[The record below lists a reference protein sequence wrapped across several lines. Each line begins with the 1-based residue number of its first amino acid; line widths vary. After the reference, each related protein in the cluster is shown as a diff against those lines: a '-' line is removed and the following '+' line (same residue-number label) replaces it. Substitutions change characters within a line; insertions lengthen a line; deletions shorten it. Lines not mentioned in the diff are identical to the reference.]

1 MNKKYFILFI
11 SSIIFLM
18 VIITSIVIFA
28 SNGNDNTKNKINEEL
43 SFLDTKLL
51 GMLNSL
57 NNIPFSNSVLL
68 EQNSIKGQS
77 NSNNGQSSQDNN
89 TESSQS
95 SEGESGSSSGSE
107 GSSKGGS
114 SDSSSGN
121 SGGSSKNEDYTKY
134 NVKTQNILT
143 NDSTQIDWN
152 YIKNTVQVVYTS
164 WPSIMIDLHS
174 VNVKNEDIL
183 SFSNTLDVLI
193 VNVQNEDKKQVLNS
207 LAILYSF
214 IPIYKEQYSE
224 NSDEIN
230 ISYTKAHIINSYVLL
245 EEDKWEEIQA
255 QITKASEYFGLIINS
270 INEKR
275 NQNSVSKTYVLI
287 NEMNNAI
294 KIKDK
299 KLFYMKYKNLMES
312 AMNI

>member
-1 MNKKYFILFI
+1 MNKKYFIFFI
-11 SSIIFLM
+11 SSIIFLA

-28 SNGNDNTKNKINEEL
+28 GNGNDNTKNKIDEEL
-43 SFLDTKLL
+43 NFLDTKLL
-51 GMLNSL
+51 GMINSL

-68 EQNSIKGQS
+68 EQNSIKGQASS
-77 NSNNGQSSQDNN
+77 NGEQSGQTKGS
-89 TESSQS
+89 ESSQS
-95 SEGESGSSSGSE
+95 SGGEE
-107 GSSKGGS
+107 NS
-114 SDSSSGN
+114 SDSEEGSAGGSTGSLSGN
-121 SGGSSKNEDYTKY
+121 SGGSSKNENYTKY

-143 NDSTQIDWN
+143 NDSTEIDWN
-152 YIKNTVQVVYTS
+152 YIKNTVQVIYTS

-174 VNVKNEDIL
+174 TNVKNEDIL

-193 VNVQNEDKKQVLNS
+193 VNLQNEDKKQVLNS

-224 NSDEIN
+224 DNDEIN

-245 EEDKWEEIQA
+245 EEDKWDEIQA

-275 NQNSVSKTYVLI
+275 NQSSISKTYVLI
-287 NEMNNAI
+287 NEMNNVI
-294 KIKDK
+294 KLKDK

>member
-1 MNKKYFILFI
+1 MNKKYFIFFI
-11 SSIIFLM
+11 SSIIFLA

-28 SNGNDNTKNKINEEL
+28 GNGNDNTKNKIDEEL
-43 SFLDTKLL
+43 NFLDTKLL
-51 GMLNSL
+51 GMINSL

-68 EQNSIKGQS
+68 EQNSIKGQAS
-77 NSNNGQSSQDNN
+77 SKGEQSSQAKGS
-89 TESSQS
+89 ESSQLS
-95 SEGESGSSSGSE
+95 GGEE
-107 GSSKGGS
+107 NS
-114 SDSSSGN
+114 SDSEEGSAGGSTGSLSGN
-121 SGGSSKNEDYTKY
+121 SGGSSKNENYTKY

-143 NDSTQIDWN
+143 NDSTEIDWN
-152 YIKNTVQVVYTS
+152 YIKNTVQVIYTS

-174 VNVKNEDIL
+174 TNVKNEDIL

-224 NSDEIN
+224 DNDEIN

-245 EEDKWEEIQA
+245 EEDKWDEIQA

-275 NQNSVSKTYVLI
+275 NQSSISKTYVLI
-287 NEMNNAI
+287 NEMNNVI
-294 KIKDK
+294 KLKDK

>member
-1 MNKKYFILFI
+1 MNKKYFIFFI
-11 SSIIFLM
+11 SSIIFLA

-28 SNGNDNTKNKINEEL
+28 GNGNDNTKNKIDEEL
-43 SFLDTKLL
+43 NFLDTKLL
-51 GMLNSL
+51 GMINSL

-68 EQNSIKGQS
+68 EQNSIKGQASS
-77 NSNNGQSSQDNN
+77 NGEQSGQTKGS
-89 TESSQS
+89 ESSQLS
-95 SEGESGSSSGSE
+95 GGEE
-107 GSSKGGS
+107 NS
-114 SDSSSGN
+114 SDSEEGSAGGSTGSLSGN
-121 SGGSSKNEDYTKY
+121 SGGSSKNENYTKY

-143 NDSTQIDWN
+143 NDSTEIDWN
-152 YIKNTVQVVYTS
+152 YIKNTVQVIYTS

-174 VNVKNEDIL
+174 TNVKNEDIL

-224 NSDEIN
+224 DNDEIN

-245 EEDKWEEIQA
+245 EEDKWDEIQA
-255 QITKASEYFGLIINS
+255 QITKASEYFGFIINS

-275 NQNSVSKTYVLI
+275 NQSSISKTYVLI
-287 NEMNNAI
+287 NEMNNVI
-294 KIKDK
+294 KLKDK

>member
-1 MNKKYFILFI
+1 MNKKYFIFFI
-11 SSIIFLM
+11 SSIIFLA

-28 SNGNDNTKNKINEEL
+28 GNGNDNTKNKIDEEL
-43 SFLDTKLL
+43 NFLDTKLL
-51 GMLNSL
+51 GMINSL

-68 EQNSIKGQS
+68 EQNSIKGQAS
-77 NSNNGQSSQDNN
+77 SKGEQSSQAKGS
-89 TESSQS
+89 ESSQLS
-95 SEGESGSSSGSE
+95 GGEE
-107 GSSKGGS
+107 NS
-114 SDSSSGN
+114 SDSEEGSAGGSTGSLSGN
-121 SGGSSKNEDYTKY
+121 SGGSSKNENYTKY

-143 NDSTQIDWN
+143 NDSTEIDWN
-152 YIKNTVQVVYTS
+152 YIKNTVQVIYTS

-174 VNVKNEDIL
+174 TNVKNEDIL

-224 NSDEIN
+224 DNDEIN

-245 EEDKWEEIQA
+245 EEDKWDEIQA
-255 QITKASEYFGLIINS
+255 QITKASEYFGFIINS

-275 NQNSVSKTYVLI
+275 NQSSISKTYVLI
-287 NEMNNAI
+287 NEMNNVI
-294 KIKDK
+294 KLKDK

>member
-1 MNKKYFILFI
+1 MNKKYFIFFI
-11 SSIIFLM
+11 SSIIFLA

-28 SNGNDNTKNKINEEL
+28 GSGNDNTKNKINEEL

-51 GMLNSL
+51 GMINSL

-68 EQNSIKGQS
+68 EQNSIKGQAS
-77 NSNNGQSSQDNN
+77 SSGGQSSQGKEGS
-89 TESSQS
+89 ESSQS
-95 SEGESGSSSGSE
+95 SGGEESASGSDE
-107 GSSKGGS
+107 GSKGGS
-114 SDSSSGN
+114 SGGSSGN

-143 NDSTQIDWN
+143 NDNIEIDWN
-152 YIKNTVQVVYTS
+152 YIKNTVQVIYTS

-174 VNVKNEDIL
+174 TNVKNEDIL

-224 NSDEIN
+224 DNDEIN

-245 EEDKWEEIQA
+245 EEDKWDEIQA

-275 NQNSVSKTYVLI
+275 NQSSISKTYVLI
-287 NEMNNAI
+287 NEMNNVI
-294 KIKDK
+294 KLKDK

>member
-1 MNKKYFILFI
+1 MI
-11 SSIIFLM
+11 
-18 VIITSIVIFA
+18 
-28 SNGNDNTKNKINEEL
+28 
-43 SFLDTKLL
+43 
-51 GMLNSL
+51 NSL

-68 EQNSIKGQS
+68 EQNSIKGQAS
-77 NSNNGQSSQDNN
+77 SSGGQSSKEKSQ
-89 TESSQS
+89 EGSQS
-95 SEGESGSSSGSE
+95 SGGEESASGSE
-107 GSSKGGS
+107 EGSAGGS
-114 SDSSSGN
+114 SGGSSGN
-121 SGGSSKNEDYTKY
+121 SGESSKNEDYTKY

-143 NDSTQIDWN
+143 NDSIEIDWN
-152 YIKNTVQVVYTS
+152 YIKNTVQVIYTS

-174 VNVKNEDIL
+174 TNVKNEDIL

-224 NSDEIN
+224 DNDEIN

-245 EEDKWEEIQA
+245 EEDKWDEIQA

-275 NQNSVSKTYVLI
+275 NQSSISKTYVLI
-287 NEMNNAI
+287 NEMNNVI
-294 KIKDK
+294 KLKDK

>member
-77 NSNNGQSSQDNN
+77 NSNNGQSSQDNS

>member
-1 MNKKYFILFI
+1 MNKKYFIFFI
-11 SSIIFLM
+11 SSIIFLA

-28 SNGNDNTKNKINEEL
+28 GSGNDNTKNKINEEL
-43 SFLDTKLL
+43 SFLETKLL
-51 GMLNSL
+51 GMINSL

-68 EQNSIKGQS
+68 EQNSIKGQAS
-77 NSNNGQSSQDNN
+77 SSGRQSSQGKEGS
-89 TESSQS
+89 ESSQS
-95 SEGESGSSSGSE
+95 SGGEE
-107 GSSKGGS
+107 
-114 SDSSSGN
+114 SSSGN

-143 NDSTQIDWN
+143 NDNIEIDWN
-152 YIKNTVQVVYTS
+152 YIKNTVQVIYTS

-174 VNVKNEDIL
+174 TNVKNEDIL

-224 NSDEIN
+224 DNDEIN

-245 EEDKWEEIQA
+245 EEDKWDEIQA

-275 NQNSVSKTYVLI
+275 NQSSISKTYVLI
-287 NEMNNAI
+287 NEMNNVI
-294 KIKDK
+294 KLKDK

>member
-1 MNKKYFILFI
+1 MNKKYFIFFI
-11 SSIIFLM
+11 SSIIFLA

-28 SNGNDNTKNKINEEL
+28 GNGNDNTKNKIDEEL
-43 SFLDTKLL
+43 NFLDTKLL
-51 GMLNSL
+51 GMINSL

-68 EQNSIKGQS
+68 EQNSIKGQAS
-77 NSNNGQSSQDNN
+77 SKGEQSSQAKGS
-89 TESSQS
+89 ESSQS
-95 SEGESGSSSGSE
+95 SGGEENSSDSEE
-107 GSSKGGS
+107 GSAGGS
-114 SDSSSGN
+114 TDSSSGN
-121 SGGSSKNEDYTKY
+121 SGGSSKNENYTKY

-143 NDSTQIDWN
+143 NDSTEIDWN
-152 YIKNTVQVVYTS
+152 YIKNTVQVIYTS

-174 VNVKNEDIL
+174 TNVKNEDIL

-224 NSDEIN
+224 DNDEIN

-245 EEDKWEEIQA
+245 EEDKWDEIQA
-255 QITKASEYFGLIINS
+255 QITKASEYFGFIINS

-275 NQNSVSKTYVLI
+275 NQSSISKTYVLI
-287 NEMNNAI
+287 NEMNNVI
-294 KIKDK
+294 KLKDK

>member
-1 MNKKYFILFI
+1 MNKKYFIFFI
-11 SSIIFLM
+11 SSIIFLA

-28 SNGNDNTKNKINEEL
+28 GNGNDNTKNKIDEEL
-43 SFLDTKLL
+43 NFLDTKLL
-51 GMLNSL
+51 GMINSL

-68 EQNSIKGQS
+68 EQNSIKGQASS
-77 NSNNGQSSQDNN
+77 NGEQSGQTKGS
-89 TESSQS
+89 ESSQS
-95 SEGESGSSSGSE
+95 SGGEE
-107 GSSKGGS
+107 NS
-114 SDSSSGN
+114 SDSEEGSAGGSTGSLSGN
-121 SGGSSKNEDYTKY
+121 SGGSSKNENYTKY

-143 NDSTQIDWN
+143 NDSTEIDWN
-152 YIKNTVQVVYTS
+152 YIKNTVQVIYTS

-174 VNVKNEDIL
+174 TNVKNEDIL

-224 NSDEIN
+224 DNDEIN

-245 EEDKWEEIQA
+245 EEDKWDEIQA
-255 QITKASEYFGLIINS
+255 QITKASEYFGFIINS

-275 NQNSVSKTYVLI
+275 NQSSISKTYVLI
-287 NEMNNAI
+287 NEMNNVI
-294 KIKDK
+294 KLKDK

>member
-1 MNKKYFILFI
+1 MNKKYFIFFI
-11 SSIIFLM
+11 SSIIFLA

-28 SNGNDNTKNKINEEL
+28 GSGNDNTKNKINEEL
-43 SFLDTKLL
+43 SFLETKLL
-51 GMLNSL
+51 GMINSL

-68 EQNSIKGQS
+68 EQNSIKGQAS
-77 NSNNGQSSQDNN
+77 SKGEQSSQAKGS
-89 TESSQS
+89 ESSQLS
-95 SEGESGSSSGSE
+95 GGEE
-107 GSSKGGS
+107 NS
-114 SDSSSGN
+114 SDSEEGSAGGSTGSLSGN

-143 NDSTQIDWN
+143 NDSTEIDWN
-152 YIKNTVQVVYTS
+152 YIKNTVQVIYTS

-174 VNVKNEDIL
+174 TNVKNEDIL

-224 NSDEIN
+224 DNDEIN

-245 EEDKWEEIQA
+245 EEDKWDEIQA

-275 NQNSVSKTYVLI
+275 NQSSISKTYVLI
-287 NEMNNAI
+287 NEMNNVI
-294 KIKDK
+294 KLKDK

>member
-1 MNKKYFILFI
+1 MNKKYFIFFI
-11 SSIIFLM
+11 SSIIFLA

-28 SNGNDNTKNKINEEL
+28 GNGNDNTKNKIDEEL
-43 SFLDTKLL
+43 NFLDTKLL
-51 GMLNSL
+51 GMINSL

-68 EQNSIKGQS
+68 EQNSIKGQAS
-77 NSNNGQSSQDNN
+77 SKGEQSGQTKGS
-89 TESSQS
+89 ESSQLS
-95 SEGESGSSSGSE
+95 GGEE
-107 GSSKGGS
+107 NS
-114 SDSSSGN
+114 SDSEEGSAGGSTGSLSGN
-121 SGGSSKNEDYTKY
+121 SGGSSKNENYTKY

-143 NDSTQIDWN
+143 NDSTEIDWN
-152 YIKNTVQVVYTS
+152 YIKNTVQVIYTS

-174 VNVKNEDIL
+174 TNVKNEDIL

-224 NSDEIN
+224 DNDEIN

-245 EEDKWEEIQA
+245 EEDKWDEIQA
-255 QITKASEYFGLIINS
+255 QITKASEYFGFIINS

-275 NQNSVSKTYVLI
+275 NQSSISKTYVLI
-287 NEMNNAI
+287 NEMNNVI
-294 KIKDK
+294 KLKDK

>member
-1 MNKKYFILFI
+1 MNKKYFIFFI
-11 SSIIFLM
+11 SSIIFLA

-28 SNGNDNTKNKINEEL
+28 GNGNDNTKNKIDEEL
-43 SFLDTKLL
+43 NFLDTKLL
-51 GMLNSL
+51 GMINSL

-68 EQNSIKGQS
+68 EQNSIKGQASS
-77 NSNNGQSSQDNN
+77 NGEQSGQTKGS
-89 TESSQS
+89 ESSQS
-95 SEGESGSSSGSE
+95 SGGEE
-107 GSSKGGS
+107 NS
-114 SDSSSGN
+114 SDSEEGSAGGSTGSLSGN
-121 SGGSSKNEDYTKY
+121 LGGSSKNENYTKY

-143 NDSTQIDWN
+143 NDSTEIDWN
-152 YIKNTVQVVYTS
+152 YIKNTVQVIYTS

-174 VNVKNEDIL
+174 TNVKNEDIL

-224 NSDEIN
+224 DNDEIN

-245 EEDKWEEIQA
+245 EEDKWDEIQA

-275 NQNSVSKTYVLI
+275 NQSSISKTYVLI
-287 NEMNNAI
+287 NEMNNVI
-294 KIKDK
+294 KLKDK

>member
-1 MNKKYFILFI
+1 MNKKYFIFFI
-11 SSIIFLM
+11 SSIIFLA

-28 SNGNDNTKNKINEEL
+28 GNGNDNTKNKIDEEL
-43 SFLDTKLL
+43 NFLDTKLL
-51 GMLNSL
+51 GMINSL

-68 EQNSIKGQS
+68 EQNSIKGQASS
-77 NSNNGQSSQDNN
+77 NGEQSGQTKGS
-89 TESSQS
+89 ESSQS
-95 SEGESGSSSGSE
+95 SGGEE
-107 GSSKGGS
+107 NS
-114 SDSSSGN
+114 SDSEEGSAGGSTGSLSGN
-121 SGGSSKNEDYTKY
+121 LGGSSKNENYTKY

-143 NDSTQIDWN
+143 NDSTEIDWN
-152 YIKNTVQVVYTS
+152 YIKNTVQVIYTS

-174 VNVKNEDIL
+174 TNVKNEDIL

-224 NSDEIN
+224 DNDEIN

-245 EEDKWEEIQA
+245 EEDKWDEIQA
-255 QITKASEYFGLIINS
+255 QITKASEYFGFIINS

-275 NQNSVSKTYVLI
+275 NQSSISKTYVLI
-287 NEMNNAI
+287 NEMNNVI
-294 KIKDK
+294 KLKDK